1 MVTRSTVSHGRSSSY
16 PGGLISADFKV
27 TVTRVSLCPTFVT
40 SSICPCALRGFAVD
54 TAVGGEVDQSVKMF
68 CQGIP
73 LPPLPL
79 CGFNLFEAVVN
90 GASFIGEIYEG
101 KFL

>member
-1 MVTRSTVSHGRSSSY
+1 M
-16 PGGLISADFKV
+16 
-27 TVTRVSLCPTFVT
+27 
-40 SSICPCALRGFAVD
+40 D